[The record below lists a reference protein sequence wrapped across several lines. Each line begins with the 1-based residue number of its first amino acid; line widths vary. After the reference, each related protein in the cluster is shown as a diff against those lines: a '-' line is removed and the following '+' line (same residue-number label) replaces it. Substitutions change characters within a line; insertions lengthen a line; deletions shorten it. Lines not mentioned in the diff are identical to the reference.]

1 MDAWMIEKSG
11 GEVSV
16 CDNLW
21 TPVEGKPLEKNQILF
36 KAEAFLS
43 VSLLKRLPYIASHVD
58 HSVLFE
64 NISSYAEEGE
74 IKRKDL

>member
-1 MDAWMIEKSG
+1 MSVITFELQLKGSHWKKSNFI
-11 GEVSV
+11 S
-16 CDNLW
+16 
-21 TPVEGKPLEKNQILF
+21 
-36 KAEAFLS
+36 AFLS